1 MDWTD
6 MKKKAA
12 AFARIAH
19 AGQKYGDHDYF
30 SHHVEGVVSLV
41 REDRSAAIAHVV
53 VAYLH
58 DVVEDTET
66 TLVDLHHMGFPPMIT
81 SAIDA
86 LTRRPGE
93 DYLSDYMA
101 RVAGNRIAMIVKH
114 ADLRFNTNE
123 FTPAS
128 LARRNGKALAYLDE
142 RM

>member
-1 MDWTD
+1 MDWTLL
-6 MKKKAA
+6 KTKARA
-12 AFARIAH
+12 LAESAH

-30 SHHVEGVVSLV
+30 SHHVEGVVARV
-41 REDRSAAIAHVV
+41 REDRSAAVAHSI

-58 DVVEDTET
+58 DVVEDTSY
-66 TLVDLHHMGFPPMIT
+66 TLEELAEMFPPMIT
-81 SAIDA
+81 NAVDA

-101 RVAGNRIAMIVKH
+101 RVAGNRIAMIVKYH
-114 ADLRFNTNE
+114 DLQFNTNE

-128 LARRNGKALAYLDE
+128 LARRNEKAMAYLDE